1 MASLQIP
8 KSAYTAVQA
17 LVRLTASQYDE
28 LIARLEETPPTVD
41 ADKFIGS
48 ASSRPKELDSVT
60 VKLII
65 SELLAMMDSGYR
77 ADFKATEL
85 ASEISSAALEANSEE
100 FPFTAEQKKLLE
112 LRLSKAFG
120 SQGLRITGKAQSVL
134 YDTDKTFVNARILTD
149 LRAIYNEP
157 GDEILAAMV
166 THSLRIRYYEN
177 NDAKDVYFSLDKD
190 DLQALMEALQR
201 ALKKQKGV
209 EELMQK
215 SSIPHVS

>member
-100 FPFTAEQKKLLE
+100 FPFTAEQKKLFE
-112 LRLSKAFG
+112 LRLSRPLARKDFG
-120 SQGLRITGKAQSVL
+120 SPERPNPFFTTRI
-134 YDTDKTFVNARILTD
+134 R
-149 LRAIYNEP
+149 
-157 GDEILAAMV
+157 
-166 THSLRIRYYEN
+166 HSLML
-177 NDAKDVYFSLDKD
+177 AFSPIYGRFIMS
-190 DLQALMEALQR
+190 Q
-201 ALKKQKGV
+201 V
-209 EELMQK
+209 TK
-215 SSIPHVS
+215 SWQQW